1 MSGFIIALGLAAL
14 ILIFIIVYFAFFSKS
29 ADSPKQNYKIKNEEW
44 HIPFSKAYR
53 EMTQQEQITRDKCPK
68 FSKKG
73 YKVGKLSPT
82 LKKRLLDLW
91 NTKNHLKTPEE
102 VPHNVIWGTKTSGK
116 ELINHLDISKHDPV
130 LEKDLEN
137 YVKDQLM
144 KWANTEQLIHTATY
158 GIREYK
164 RGSTLKVHCDRYDTH
179 VLSAILHIKHEQEEP
194 WSLSVWDHDNNKEEV
209 YLNDNQDLVLYE
221 SVSVMHGRPNPFRGD
236 SYVNIFIHFT
246 LPNWKE
252 DMDKLL
258 GK

>member
-116 ELINHLDISKHDPV
+116 ELINHLGF
-130 LEKDLEN
+130 LGN
-137 YVKDQLM
+137 
-144 KWANTEQLIHTATY
+144 
-158 GIREYK
+158 
-164 RGSTLKVHCDRYDTH
+164 CDY
-179 VLSAILHIKHEQEEP
+179 SADRCTIL
-194 WSLSVWDHDNNKEEV
+194 
-209 YLNDNQDLVLYE
+209 
-221 SVSVMHGRPNPFRGD
+221 PFRSSGRD
-236 SYVNIFIHFT
+236 RLI
-246 LPNWKE
+246 NW
-252 DMDKLL
+252 DN
-258 GK
+258 